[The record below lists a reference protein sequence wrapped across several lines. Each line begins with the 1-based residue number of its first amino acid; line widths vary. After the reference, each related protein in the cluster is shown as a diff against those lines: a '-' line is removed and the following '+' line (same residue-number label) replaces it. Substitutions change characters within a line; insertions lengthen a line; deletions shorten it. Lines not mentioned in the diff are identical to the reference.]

1 MGTSLKKEFL
11 SGLFYMLLGSMSGPM
26 LSQTQWVKQFGGT
39 DADIG
44 SCTAVDLSGN
54 LYTTGTFTGT
64 SNFGTYNLSSNG
76 KGDAFIMK
84 ASAST
89 GDVVWVKQIGASNE
103 DNGNSVTC
111 DASGNIFATGRF
123 SGTLILGSF
132 TLIASGTYDSYL
144 VRLDPSTGAYIWA
157 KRLGGSGS
165 DGGLAITNDGAGSI
179 YSCGYFQG
187 TATFGTSTLTPSG
200 SNLNMYVLRTD
211 ANSGNTV
218 WAKGFGNT
226 GYTYATALACDLVGD
241 IYVTGHYE
249 AQLVMGT
256 NTLSSVQY
264 EDVFVSKHDAV
275 TGNVVWANS
284 MGGAGTDN
292 GNGIAVN
299 SLGEAYCVGKFETTA
314 AFGTTTLT
322 SAGNSDIFIS
332 KLDGLSG
339 NVMTVKQLGAGGYEQ
354 ASAVALDASGKV
366 YFTGQFNGIV
376 NFDAFNLSSSGNA
389 DAFIAKLDPISNAIT
404 WASAMGG
411 QTVDS
416 GYGIALDGNGFLYCT
431 GVFQSSVD
439 ILGNQLTAK
448 GSSDVFVLKLLG
460 LTVNLEN
467 TTEVSPELSLA
478 PNPCKDEL
486 NIRSGIEN
494 ECTITITD
502 RMGTTLKTLRV
513 NSPQLVLDLSD
524 WNTGI
529 YFVTLVQEN
538 QRLIVKKLIKE

>member
-1 MGTSLKKEFL
+1 MSTSSKKGFL
-11 SGLFYMLLGSMSGPM
+11 SGLFYTLFLILPAQF
-26 LSQTQWVKQFGGT
+26 LSQAQWVKQFGGT
-39 DADIG
+39 DADVG
-44 SCTAVDLSGN
+44 SCTAVDLFGN
-54 LYTTGTFTGT
+54 IYTTGTFTGT

-89 GDVVWVKQIGASNE
+89 GDVEWVKQIGASNE

-132 TLIASGTYDSYL
+132 TLTASGTYDSYL
-144 VRLDPSTGAYIWA
+144 VRLDPSTGAYLWA

-200 SNLNMYVLRTD
+200 SNLNMYLLRTD

-218 WAKGFGNT
+218 WARGFGNA

-241 IYVTGHYE
+241 IYLTGHYE
-249 AQLVMGT
+249 AQLVLGT

-275 TGNVVWANS
+275 TGNAVWAVS
-284 MGGAGTDN
+284 MGGSGTDN

-299 SLGEAYCVGKFETTA
+299 TVGEVYCVGKFETTA
-314 AFGTTTLT
+314 AFGTSTLT

-339 NVMTVKQLGAGGYEQ
+339 NVITVKQLGAGGYEQ
-354 ASAVALDASGKV
+354 GSAVALDASGKV
-366 YFTGQFNGIV
+366 YITGQFNGIV

-389 DAFIAKLDPISNAIT
+389 DAFIAKFDPISNTIT

-416 GYGIALDGNGFLYCT
+416 GYGVVIDGNGFLYCT
-431 GVFQSSVD
+431 GTFQSSAD
-439 ILGNQLTAK
+439 ILSNQLTSK
-448 GSSDVFVLKLLG
+448 GSSDIFVLKLLG

-467 TTEVSPELSLA
+467 ISVASSEWSLA
-478 PNPCKDEL
+478 PNPCKEEFK
-486 NIRSGIEN
+486 ISSAIET
-494 ECTITITD
+494 EYEVIITNPT
-502 RMGTTLKTLRV
+502 GAVLKTIHV
-513 NSPQLVLDLSD
+513 NSPHVVVNLSD
-524 WNTGI
+524 WSTGI
-529 YFVTLVQEN
+529 YFVSLFQKDK
-538 QRLIVKKLIKE
+538 QLAVKKIIKE